1 MALIRNNGMTDI
13 DMEDDMHIEKVSR
26 YKPVSTPSRSHEGVT
41 IRQML
46 ISLPRV
52 KWLEKD
58 INDSRYYKQYKNP
71 NEVAPKLPIDI
82 RRSPTWCATLKGQPL
97 SPQEKKVDELR
108 VGMQPTAIGR
118 ALGLKT
124 STVRGM
130 IARVRA
136 KKGEL

>member
-1 MALIRNNGMTDI
+1 MQ
-13 DMEDDMHIEKVSR
+13 IEKVSK
-26 YKPVSTPSRSHEGVT
+26 YKPISTPSRSHEGAT

-46 ISLPRV
+46 ISIPRV
-52 KWLEKD
+52 KWLETD
-58 INDSRYYKQYKNP
+58 IESCSHYKKYKSPENI
-71 NEVAPKLPIDI
+71 APKLPIDI

-97 SPQEKKVDELR
+97 SPQEIKVDELR
-108 VGMQPTAIGR
+108 SSMQPTAIGR

-130 IARVRA
+130 LARIRA

>member
-1 MALIRNNGMTDI
+1 MQ
-13 DMEDDMHIEKVSR
+13 IEKVSK
-26 YKPVSTPSRSHEGVT
+26 YKPISTPSRSHEGQT

-46 ISLPRV
+46 ISIPRV
-52 KWLEKD
+52 KWLETD
-58 INDSRYYKQYKNP
+58 IESSSYYKKYKSP
-71 NEVAPKLPIDI
+71 EDIEKKLPIDI

-97 SPQEKKVDELR
+97 SPQEIKVDELR

-130 IARVRA
+130 LARIRA